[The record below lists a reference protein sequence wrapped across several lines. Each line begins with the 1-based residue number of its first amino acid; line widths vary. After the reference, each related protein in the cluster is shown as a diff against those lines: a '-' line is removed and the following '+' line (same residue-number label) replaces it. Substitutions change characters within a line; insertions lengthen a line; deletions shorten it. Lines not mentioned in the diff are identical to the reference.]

1 MDFAGEAKLDARGL
15 ERAAPARLRETR
27 ESDTKPDGTA
37 AGVGLAA
44 AHEQACVVGVRER
57 SLEDVGEV
65 AAIEDDGHA
74 RAGGANAIG
83 HLLAPNEIPP
93 AHLGWVQPE
102 LGGKQVERALAHE
115 ANLEEARTP

>member
-1 MDFAGEAKLDARGL
+1 MKGTVGRDEKKEAWRVAERNSSHVPRDRQQSVFAE
-15 ERAAPARLRETR
+15 ERDELIGRADKCDQIDE
-27 ESDTKPDGTA
+27 
-37 AGVGLAA
+37 
-44 AHEQACVVGVRER
+44 RER
-57 SLEDVGEV
+57 SLKDVGEV